1 MNVLVVDDDYIS
13 RTAVARTLEKGGYQ
27 VTTANDGQM
36 ALDLFHQHHF
46 QMVVT
51 DWEMPRISGIELC
64 KAIRKLS
71 PRRYIYCII
80 VTARD
85 RAADTAAGFA
95 GGTDDYITKPF
106 NPHELLMRVGVGRRI
121 VQLESANMT
130 IFALAKLAESRDPET
145 GAHLER
151 VQRYCRILAEH
162 LQRNPRFA
170 DKVND
175 DYVDLICRTSPLH
188 DIGKVSI
195 PDNILLKPGRL
206 TKEEFDVMKTHTVRG
221 AETIESLLHEFP
233 NTCFLKMALNIII
246 SHHEKWD
253 GSGYPHG
260 LVGQQI
266 PLCGRIMAIADVY
279 DALTSKRVYKEAF
292 SHERAKSIIVGDSGT
307 HFDPDMV
314 DAFVAM
320 EEEFVTIAS
329 RFAEP
334 LSPNVTPQTD
344 LSPVPTP
351 TSGTIENATIAPIAS
366 TPPSLEPA

>member
-13 RTAVARTLEKGGYQ
+13 RTAISRTLEKGGYQ

-36 ALDLFHQHHF
+36 ALELFNQHNF
-46 QMVVT
+46 QMIVT

-64 KAIRKLS
+64 RSIRTLS
-71 PRRYIYCII
+71 PRRYVYCII

-85 RAADTAAGFA
+85 RAADTATGFA
-95 GGTDDYITKPF
+95 GGADDYITKPF

-151 VQRYCRILAEH
+151 VQRYCRILAEY
-162 LQRNPRFA
+162 LQKCPRYA
-170 DKVND
+170 EQID
-175 DYVDLICRTSPLH
+175 DNFVDLICRTSPLH

-206 TKEEFDVMKTHTVRG
+206 TEDEFEVMKTHTTRG
-221 AETIESLLHEFP
+221 ADTIKSLLHEFP
-233 NTCFLKMALNIII
+233 NTCFLQMALEIII

-253 GSGYPHG
+253 GSGYPYG
-260 LVGQQI
+260 LSGEQI
-266 PLCGRIMAIADVY
+266 PLSGRIMAIADVY

-292 SHERAKSIIVGDSGT
+292 SHEKAKQIIVDDSGS

-314 DAFVAM
+314 DAFVAL
-320 EEEFVTIAS
+320 ENDFVKITKRFSETS
-329 RFAEP
+329 RQSLP
-334 LSPNVTPQTD
+334 D
-344 LSPVPTP
+344 
-351 TSGTIENATIAPIAS
+351 TSGNGPGISCLPQQRI
-366 TPPSLEPA
+366 PAADMPTV